1 MGLGWMVASI
11 GNHNDKVLEEKFQ
24 RNLNDIR
31 RELSLETER
40 YEGNIPYSNP
50 IYMQN
55 VALIDTMQSLIYE
68 MDALMEAIDKNRPT
82 FNINIVC
89 PEVDKTMVT
98 DAVTDAVKEGIRQ
111 AIVYEED

>member
-89 PEVDKTMVT
+89 PEADKMM
-98 DAVTDAVKEGIRQ
+98 VTDAVKEGIRQ